1 MIGGMLKK
9 LQTKLKDTKTVAGNV
24 AQAQEQQQPLTKEQ
38 IIKNTSM
45 EPKPPGTPVNT
56 SGRPPVAPTE
66 PPPQASNLSGEVKPL
81 DVIAPSRTGAPDPW
95 AKPKSPG
102 ATGGIMPGFDSAVKK
117 AGGLFSR
124 FTSKD
129 PYADKYKLEKQE
141 EEDLARYLA
150 MNRRDFGNTL
160 ESKRQQGSMSQAKA
174 DRYRREYDRRRR

>member
-24 AQAQEQQQPLTKEQ
+24 TQAQEQQQPLTKEQ

-45 EPKPPGTPVNT
+45 APKPPGTPVNT

-95 AKPKSPG
+95 SK
-102 ATGGIMPGFDSAVKK
+102 GGNKQASAPIRMVQETIAK
-117 AGGLFSR
+117 AGQA
-124 FTSKD
+124 FTRMQD
-129 PYADKYKLEKQE
+129 PWNDRYPLEGTAKQRMDELAKLDRRSFKTAVMFN
-141 EEDLARYLA
+141 EED
-150 MNRRDFGNTL
+150 GKI
-160 ESKRQQGSMSQAKA
+160 SKGLA

>member
-24 AQAQEQQQPLTKEQ
+24 VQAQEQQQPLTKEQ
-38 IIKNTSM
+38 ILKNTSM
-45 EPKPPGTPVNT
+45 APKPPNAPVNT

-95 AKPKSPG
+95 AKPPPS
-102 ATGGIMPGFDSAVKK
+102 TGMFQKGVAL
-117 AGGLFSR
+117 ASR
-124 FTSKD
+124 FASKD
-129 PYADKYKLEKQE
+129 PWADKYELSSFRPEEQE
-141 EEDLARYLA
+141 FNRYLA
-150 MNRRDFGNTL
+150 MSRRDFGNAL
-160 ESKRQQGSMSQAKA
+160 EGRLQRKEIDQRKA

>member
-45 EPKPPGTPVNT
+45 APKPPGTPVNT

-95 AKPKSPG
+95 SKPKSSG
-102 ATGGIMPGFDSAVKK
+102 VTGGLAPGFDAAFNKGTS
-117 AGGLFSR
+117 LFSR

-129 PYADKYKLEKQE
+129 PYADKYKLEEQE
-141 EEDLARYLA
+141 EQDLNKYLNMSRYDMGRSLA
-150 MNRRDFGNTL
+150 FEVD
-160 ESKRQQGSMSQAKA
+160 RQRMGANKA
-174 DRYRREYDRRRR
+174 ARYRREYDRRRR